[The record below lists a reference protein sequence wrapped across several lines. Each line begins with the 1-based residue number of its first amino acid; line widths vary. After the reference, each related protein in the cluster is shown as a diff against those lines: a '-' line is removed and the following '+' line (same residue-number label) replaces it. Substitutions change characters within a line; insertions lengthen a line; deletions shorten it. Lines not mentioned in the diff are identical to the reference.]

1 MLSTISSVLFGR
13 TVLDLESGNQTT
25 LSKFVLQRIYRKGR
39 VGNQDNTEEMAVQ
52 AVGNNYGDFQIQVVG
67 LIPFFT
73 ARNPILE

>member
-1 MLSTISSVLFGR
+1 MLSTISSVLFGC

-67 LIPFFT
+67 LMPVFT
-73 ARNPILE
+73 ARNPILK